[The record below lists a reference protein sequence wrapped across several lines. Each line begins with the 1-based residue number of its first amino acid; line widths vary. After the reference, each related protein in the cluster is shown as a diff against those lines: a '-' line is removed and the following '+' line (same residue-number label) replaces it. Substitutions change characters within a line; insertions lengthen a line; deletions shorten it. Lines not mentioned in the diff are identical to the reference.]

1 MRREEE
7 IFRASRNSVSSNR
20 EVGKT
25 LNSTGL
31 VMYSETIRTITETV
45 IFALIRISKRNDG
58 NGAIITITMPS
69 TARGTLRSLRFPN
82 RSLDLAV
89 VPAAPGWDLRG
100 AWRSACAAPAPTAGA
115 ETGTI

>member
-31 VMYSETIRTITETV
+31 VMYSETV